1 MGIVTEDGEAEI
13 GGGRLL
19 GPVAEDEPEEGPAE
33 GGSDEPGAL
42 LELPPGVVMELEAD
56 ETGPDVSGAE
66 EDELAGFDAL
76 GPWEDEDPTSEL

>member
-1 MGIVTEDGEAEI
+1 MVPI
-13 GGGRLL
+13 
-19 GPVAEDEPEEGPAE
+19 PEDEPEEGPAE
-33 GGSDEPGAL
+33 GGPDEPVTL

-76 GPWEDEDPTSEL
+76 GPWEDEGPASEL